1 MTSPAPSPSSSTETW
16 LVRVRGVVQGVGFR
30 ESCLRHA
37 EALGVTGWV
46 RNRRD
51 GSVEA
56 MLQGSADQ
64 LTRMREWLHRGPP
77 AARVDEVE
85 VAVQAP
91 PSTRFDRFEFRRS
104 E

>member
-1 MTSPAPSPSSSTETW
+1 MTAKR
-16 LVRVRGVVQGVGFR
+16 LVIRGRVQGVGYR
-30 ESCLRHA
+30 YSMVDA
-37 EALGVTGWV
+37 AMASGVTGWV